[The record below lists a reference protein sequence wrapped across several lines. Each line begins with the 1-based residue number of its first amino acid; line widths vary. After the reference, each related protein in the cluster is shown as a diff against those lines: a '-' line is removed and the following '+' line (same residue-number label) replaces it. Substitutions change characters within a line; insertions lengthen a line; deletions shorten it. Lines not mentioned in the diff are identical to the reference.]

1 MDTVISARIDEN
13 VAGRISMLAHRL
25 HASKK
30 SVIEKAILLYEADVM
45 KSEARDILDETF
57 GSWRRK
63 ESAPQTVKKA
73 REAFRLSMV
82 RHHQ

>member
-1 MDTVISARIDEN
+1 MDTVISARIDES

-30 SVIEKAILLYEADVM
+30 SVIEKAILLYE
-45 KSEARDILDETF
+45 KSVAETEGRDILDETF
-57 GSWRRK
+57 GSWRRT
-63 ESAPQTVKKA
+63 EAAQQTVEKA
-73 REAFRLSMV
+73 REAFRSSMV